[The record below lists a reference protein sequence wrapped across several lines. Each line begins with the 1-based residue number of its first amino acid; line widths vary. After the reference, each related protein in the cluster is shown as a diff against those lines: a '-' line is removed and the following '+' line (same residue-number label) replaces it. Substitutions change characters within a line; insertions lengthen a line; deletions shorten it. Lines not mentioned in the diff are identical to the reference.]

1 MRSRPVYSPIV
12 IAGGRRG
19 RHEPQEE
26 RIMPNEAPHAKASRE
41 DAEPPYAAIVVITGV
56 IAVVSVAIV
65 AMFQYPE
72 DATMVV
78 TALGPV
84 IGVIGTLV
92 GAYFGLRGSSLSHQ
106 KAVKAEIRRAEI
118 AAATN

>member
-1 MRSRPVYSPIV
+1 MPT
-12 IAGGRRG
+12 
-19 RHEPQEE
+19 PQTQTG
-26 RIMPNEAPHAKASRE
+26 NGEAP
-41 DAEPPYAAIVVITGV
+41 YGAIVVITGL
-56 IAVVSVAIV
+56 VSVVAITIV
-65 AMFQYPE
+65 AMFQYPS

-92 GAYFGLRGSSLSHQ
+92 GAYFGLRGSSLGQ
-106 KAVKAEIRRAEI
+106 DKAARAEIKRAEI